1 MNFIKVKL
9 FLLIFSILSVSAS
22 SNYNESGIIRLDDV
36 IIEDYYKINQNLMYA
51 KNFEEYKK
59 NISII
64 ISTIT
69 KDI

>member
-1 MNFIKVKL
+1 MHFIKVKL
-9 FLLIFSILSVSAS
+9 FLLIFSTLSVSAS
-22 SNYNESGIIRLDDV
+22 SNLNEAGSVHLDNV
-36 IIEDYYKINQNLMYA
+36 IIEDYYKINQNLMYSR
-51 KNFEEYKK
+51 NFEEYKK

>member
-9 FLLIFSILSVSAS
+9 FLLIFSVLSVTAS
-22 SNYNESGIIRLDDV
+22 SNYNKAETIHLDDV